1 MILLILSPFFVKII
15 LDAKYINPSKF
26 VSNPIVISHRGVS
39 ENGFVENTLEGI
51 VEAKKQGADLIEI
64 DVYENKDGT
73 LILSHDSN
81 FKRLAGDPR
90 SIAELSDDDVKKI
103 QLPDNQKAPTLEE
116 VLQAAK
122 NMILRCLLSQK
133 PMVRKK
139 ILPKRS

>member
-1 MILLILSPFFVKII
+1 M
-15 LDAKYINPSKF
+15 
-26 VSNPIVISHRGVS
+26 
-39 ENGFVENTLEGI
+39 
-51 VEAKKQGADLIEI
+51 EAKKQGADLIEI

-103 QLPDNQKAPTLEE
+103 QLPDNQKVPTLEE

-122 NMILRCLLSQK
+122 EYDIALLIEPKTHGQEKKSCRNA
-133 PMVRKK
+133 RK
-139 ILPKRS
+139 IIE